1 MKYTKEDV
9 TPGMFVKTSKFGNNN
24 KFYEV
29 ALLTNTGSV
38 IICLG
43 TNNKGWK
50 SSNNSHFKYPE
61 HLLKNVENTYWSI
74 SIDSILEIQTIE
86 SYEIY

>member
-1 MKYTKEDV
+1 MKYTREDII
-9 TPGMFVKTSKFGNNN
+9 PGMFVKTRRFNNRN
-24 KFYEV
+24 KFHEV
-29 ALLTNTGSV
+29 ALITPSEQV

-43 TNNKGWK
+43 ENDYGWK
-50 SSNNSHFKYPE
+50 SRNNSHFKYPE
-61 HLLKNVENTYWSI
+61 HLLKNEENTYWSI